1 MIIFICA
8 QDKFRALQRKKEII
22 ENFQKENQLST
33 VFIFDLENEDYLKSF
48 FNFLENQSLFGNKK
62 LGVVYNLFLVSSK
75 EIANKIKYFAKNPG
89 IFILIYEEKSP
100 PSELKFLTK
109 PPVVYE
115 IFETLKGKK
124 WTNFVIEEIKKR
136 KIKLTASAL
145 NFLIQAYLGD
155 SFRLV
160 TELDKIALFS
170 KSFDLKDLNN
180 LDIDT
185 TPDFWFLFNQ
195 LKNKDLKFRISA
207 LENLLAVGEP
217 AGKLFNILAYSWP
230 EKTENFAIYDRA
242 VKSGKLDYEEALLD
256 VIL

>member
-1 MIIFICA
+1 MIIFIYA

-22 ENFQKENQLST
+22 YNFQKENQLST
-33 VFIFDLENEDYLKSF
+33 VFIFDLENENHLESF
-48 FNFLENQSLFGNKK
+48 FNFLESQSIFGYKK
-62 LGVVYNLFLVSSK
+62 FGVIYNLFLVSNR
-75 EIANKIKYFAKNPG
+75 EIANKIKCFVENQD
-89 IFILIYEEKSP
+89 IFILIYEEKKP
-100 PSELKFLTK
+100 PSELNFLTK

-115 IFETLKGKK
+115 IFEILKGKK
-124 WTNFVIEEIKKR
+124 WTNFVMREIKKR

-145 NFLIQAYLGD
+145 NFLIQVYLGD

-160 TELDKIALFS
+160 TELDKIALLS

-180 LDIDT
+180 LGIDT
-185 TPDFWFLFNQ
+185 SPDFWFLFNQ
-195 LKNKDLKFRISA
+195 LKNKNLKFRISA
-207 LENLLAVGEP
+207 LENLLAIGEP

-230 EKTENFAIYDRA
+230 EKIENFVIYDRA